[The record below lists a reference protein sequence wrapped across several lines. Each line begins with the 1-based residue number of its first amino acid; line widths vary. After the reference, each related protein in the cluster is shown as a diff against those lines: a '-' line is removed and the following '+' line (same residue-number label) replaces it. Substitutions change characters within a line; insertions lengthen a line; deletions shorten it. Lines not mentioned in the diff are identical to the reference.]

1 MNLDNQVISWSRTY
15 GFSSIYDLF
24 IYIYCVCI
32 HYYAI
37 SYIQVLVSSALLPQ
51 LCYPD
56 GFFISDDSFFPKW
69 FLDYRSFSLEVI
81 WGQSPLKSRLNIFR
95 DPTVAASS

>member
-15 GFSSIYDLF
+15 NMDSAVFMTYLF
-24 IYIYCVCI
+24 IYIYILCVYSI
-32 HYYAI
+32 TIYAI

-56 GFFISDDSFFPKW
+56 GFLSPMIPFFPSGFW
-69 FLDYRSFSLEVI
+69 IIGVF
-81 WGQSPLKSRLNIFR
+81 P
-95 DPTVAASS
+95 

>member
-1 MNLDNQVISWSRTY
+1 MDSAVFMTY
-15 GFSSIYDLF
+15 LF
-24 IYIYCVCI
+24 IYIVCVF

-56 GFFISDDSFFPKW
+56 GFLSPMIPFFPKW
-69 FLDYRSFSLEVI
+69 FLDYRSFSLEVM

>member
-1 MNLDNQVISWSRTY
+1 MDSAVFMTY
-15 GFSSIYDLF
+15 LF
-24 IYIYCVCI
+24 IYIVSVF

-56 GFFISDDSFFPKW
+56 GFY
-69 FLDYRSFSLEVI
+69 L
-81 WGQSPLKSRLNIFR
+81 
-95 DPTVAASS
+95 

>member
-1 MNLDNQVISWSRTY
+1 MDSAVFMTY
-15 GFSSIYDLF
+15 LF
-24 IYIYCVCI
+24 IYIVCVF

-56 GFFISDDSFFPKW
+56 GFLSPMIPFFPSGFW
-69 FLDYRSFSLEVI
+69 IIGVF
-81 WGQSPLKSRLNIFR
+81 P
-95 DPTVAASS
+95 